1 MTGKGRFSS
10 VTLLVL
16 LGLGS
21 VAGATVGFKPLQS
34 YSVGLNSVAAVA
46 SDFNGDS
53 YTDLAVANFG
63 DPAVSDNGNISILL
77 GNGDG
82 TFRSASNFVAVKNCN
97 DLLAEDF
104 DRDGKIDLAIVRPGD
119 PAVNDNG
126 DITIFIGN
134 GDGTFRKGEIL
145 TTSTN
150 FISVVAADFNLDQS
164 PDLAI
169 SQTDN
174 SVSVLMGKGDG
185 FFQAPVVYATPTG
198 SLGGKPL
205 KVVDFN
211 QDGIKDLAA
220 LSRGGDILLGN
231 GDGTFRP
238 GPSVPLQLFT
248 SFDLTG
254 DFNGDGKLDLL
265 ATYCSLFGHGCSE
278 QLLLGNGDGTF
289 TGLSGLDVLVPG
301 ASIPADFNGDGILD
315 LAGTTT
321 QNGNVVAVVFLGN
334 GDGSFQAA
342 ATFPASSSL
351 RIALADDLNGDKAP
365 DLVMI
370 NSDNSIGV
378 LLNTGIDFS
387 ISASPLSPSSVTRGQ
402 SATSTVSLSLLN
414 AFDNPV
420 ALSCSVAPAQA
431 GSPACSLGSTS
442 ITFDSAGKAS
452 VTLTMTTGSSAASLI
467 LPRPYRRDSHPS
479 RLAWLPVA
487 GFGFMGAGL
496 NFGLSRKRKLLACLA
511 GAVLFVGLLS
521 QLACGGGGASSTSQ
535 SASYT
540 VTVTGVSGS
549 TQHSTTL
556 NLTVR

>member
-16 LGLGS
+16 FGLGS
-21 VAGATVGFKPLQS
+21 VAGATVGFKPSQS
-34 YSVGLNSVAAVA
+34 YTVGLTPTAVVA
-46 SDFNGDS
+46 SDFNGDGN
-53 YTDLAVANFG
+53 TDLAVANFG
-63 DPAVSDNGNISILL
+63 DPAVGDNGNVSIML

-82 TFRSASNFVAVKNCN
+82 TFRSASNFAAVNNCTG
-97 DLLAEDF
+97 LLTADF
-104 DRDGKIDLAIVRPGD
+104 DSDGKPDLALLRGGD

-126 DITIFIGN
+126 DITIFFGN
-134 GDGTFRKGEIL
+134 GDGTFRKGQIL

-185 FFQAPVVYATPTG
+185 TFQAPVLYATPTS

-220 LSRGGDILLGN
+220 LSGGGDILLGN

-265 ATYCSLFGHGCSE
+265 ATHCSLFGHGCSE

-351 RIALADDLNGDKAP
+351 RIALEADLNGDKAS
-365 DLVMI
+365 DLVTV
-370 NSDNSIGV
+370 NSDNLIGV
-378 LLNTGIDFS
+378 LLNNGIDFS
-387 ISASPLSPSSVTRGQ
+387 ISASPLTPSSVTRGQ

-420 ALSCSVAPAQA
+420 ALSCTISPAQA

-452 VTLTMTTGSSAASLI
+452 VTLTITTGSSAASLS
-467 LPRPYRRDSHPS
+467 LPRPYHHDSPPS
-479 RLAWLPVA
+479 RLAWLPIA
-487 GFGFMGAGL
+487 GFAFLGAGL
-496 NFGLSRKRKLLACLA
+496 NGRSRKRKLLIWLT
-511 GAVLFVGLLS
+511 GAVMFVGLLS
-521 QLACGGGGASSTSQ
+521 QLACGGGGASSAPK

-549 TQHSTTL
+549 TQHSTTVTL
-556 NLTVR
+556 KVQ